1 MNNYFIRLKENQLQG
16 VILLE
21 DLTDQKYVVCP
32 AWPYVNAVPH
42 LGTVLQLLSADIY
55 VRYLKI
61 RGANVISATG
71 SDCHGTPIEVAA
83 LAEGITPEEL
93 VNRNHSQ
100 ILDLLNKWN
109 IDLNY
114 TKTANQFHYTW
125 VQDFYKRCFENGYIF
140 SKEIEQLYCEYDQ
153 RFLPDRFV
161 EGICPHCSTPGAR
174 GDQCDSPTCGKPLS
188 PVELLEPACKICGK
202 PPKIKK
208 TTQWYYDFSAFQETL
223 REYIQRNKNFP
234 DNARK
239 FSFHILE
246 EGLKAR
252 TLTRDLSWGIP
263 AGPAIKGSEGKSIY
277 VWLEAVLGY
286 VSASAELGVRLYKDP
301 DFWKQYWLDQDTR
314 TIFFIG
320 KDNIFF
326 HTLLFPALLLGAQES
341 FGKPFVLP
349 YNVST
354 TEFILFEDKKFSKSG
369 GVGIWI
375 DEAAEILPTDYWRY
389 YLAVTRPEIKDTS
402 FTWEDFE
409 QRVNSD
415 LNDVLG
421 NFIHRIFVLI
431 HKYFDGKIPEVHR
444 LDSIDQEFVSAIHT
458 VPETFADAFDNF
470 EYKKAVNTIIDF
482 ARTANGYL
490 STKEPWKTIKTD
502 PTSVETILYLC
513 TQAVATLAILLSPIT
528 PETSSL
534 IWKNLNQKGNVHKQL
549 LVDAGKLRI
558 EPGQEILEAKPLF
571 TKVEAK
577 VLEEKLKKIHAKSKK
592 KRKKGKKMDK
602 TENIPFKDFQKL
614 DIRIGTITT
623 AENVPKAK
631 NLLKLQVDLGEEI
644 GMRQLVA
651 GLASFRSPDKLVGQ
665 RVTVIVNLEPAT
677 IRGVR
682 SEGMLLAAVEGKEL
696 GLLIPDKEVPNG
708 TKVS

>member
-1 MNNYFIRLKENQLQG
+1 MQDF
-16 VILLE
+16 
-21 DLTDQKYVVCP
+21 TDQKFVVCP

-42 LGTVLQLLSADIY
+42 LGTALHLLSADIY

-61 RGANVISATG
+61 RGASVISATG

-83 LAEGITPEEL
+83 LTEGISPEDL
-93 VNRNHSQ
+93 VNRNHAQ
-100 ILDLLNKWN
+100 IIDLLNKWN

-114 TKTANQFHYTW
+114 SKTANKFHYSW
-125 VQDFYKRCFENGYIF
+125 VQDFYKRCYENGYIF
-140 SKEIEQLYCEYDQ
+140 SKENEQLYCENDQ

-161 EGICPHCSTPGAR
+161 EGTCPHCNAPGAR

-188 PVELLEPACKICGK
+188 PVELLDPVCKICGK

-208 TTQWYYDFSAFQETL
+208 TTQWYFDFSAFQETL
-223 REYIQRNKNFP
+223 LEFIQRNKNFP

-239 FSFHILE
+239 FSFNILE

-252 TLTRDLSWGIP
+252 TLTRDLAWGIP
-263 AGPAIKGSEGKSIY
+263 AGPAIKEAEGKSIY

-301 DFWKQYWLDQDTR
+301 DFWKQYWLDQNTR

-326 HTLLFPALLLGAQES
+326 HTLLFPALLLGTEDS
-341 FGKPFVLP
+341 YGKPFVLP

-354 TEFILFEDKKFSKSG
+354 TEFIIFDDKKFSKSRG
-369 GVGIWI
+369 IGIWI
-375 DEAAEILPTDYWRY
+375 DDAAEILPTDYWRY
-389 YLAVTRPEIKDTS
+389 YLAATRPEIKDSS

-409 QRVNSD
+409 QRVNND

-431 HKYFDGKIPEVHR
+431 HKYFDGKIPQCHR
-444 LDSIDQEFVSAIHT
+444 LDSIDREFVTAIHT
-458 VPETFADAFDNF
+458 APETYADAFDNF
-470 EYKKAVNTIIDF
+470 EFKKAVNTVIEF
-482 ARTANGYL
+482 ARASNGYL
-490 STKEPWKTIKTD
+490 STKEPWKTINTD
-502 PTSVETILYLC
+502 PTAVETTLYLC
-513 TQAVATLAILLSPIT
+513 VQSVATLSILLSPII
-528 PETSSL
+528 PETSSI
-534 IWKNLNQKGNVHKQL
+534 IWKNLNQKGDVHNQL
-549 LVDAGKLRI
+549 LSDAGKLRI
-558 EPGQEILEAKPLF
+558 EPGQEILESKPLF
-571 TKVEAK
+571 TKIEGK
-577 VLEEKLKKIHAKSKK
+577 ILEEKLKKIH
-592 KRKKGKKMDK
+592 KKGKKTKKKGIKMSK
-602 TENIPFKDFQKL
+602 HEKIPFKDFQRL

-623 AENVPKAK
+623 AENIPKAK
-631 NLLKLQVDLGEEI
+631 NLLKLQVDLGDEI
-644 GMRQLVA
+644 GIRQLVA
-651 GLASFRSPDKLVGQ
+651 GLASFRSPEKLVNQ

-682 SEGMLLAAVEGKEL
+682 SDGMLLAAVEGEEL
-696 GLLIPDKEVPNG
+696 SLLIPDLEVSNG